1 MKSTTKKMFAFLLSV
16 IMVLAMTVT
25 AFAADEGTG
34 TTKRTTANLNI
45 TRSENAPNATF
56 KAYKVMSAKQVGE
69 DLFTYTVED
78 AFKPFFENGANG
90 YTLNGDNEILKD
102 GKAVTGDGE
111 WTNTNNTTAADLAA
125 KLEKFAIQAGITA
138 MNVPANDLPIGY
150 YVVSETATA
159 DKAQVSSKP
168 VLVNLVKDV
177 NITPKDSKT
186 TLEKNILE
194 GDAETPVKE
203 NTASVGDEIKYEVTT
218 SIPTY
223 AANVD
228 KTKLVFKLTDTF
240 TRLDYQKN
248 LEIYVGDDGQKLEK
262 DTDYKMTKETN
273 REFVAEL
280 TADAILAYQGK
291 TLTLKYTAKL
301 AEDAVIGS
309 EGNPNDIHLEYTNN
323 PNQENYT
330 GTLDDKVKT
339 YTYGFKI
346 RKVDKNDE
354 TKDMAGAKFGI
365 YDSTG
370 KELGIYTY
378 GENGT
383 IEKAEGLI
391 ISDVTGNYAT
401 ITGLKEGSYTIKE
414 LQAPNGYSIL
424 ENAVVVTI
432 EDVKTADGKLSG
444 KGKLTLTQGSTSS
457 DAVVEVNQSAGTA
470 SVDLVV
476 KIFNVKGI
484 SLPETGAKTAM
495 YCLFGGAA
503 LIVLG
508 GLYFGLEKLFSRK
521 RQ

>member
-102 GKAVTGDGE
+102 GKAVTDDGE
-111 WTNTNNTTAADLAA
+111 WANTNNTTAADLAA

-262 DTDYKMTKETN
+262 T
-273 REFVAEL
+273 
-280 TADAILAYQGK
+280 Q
-291 TLTLKYTAKL
+291 
-301 AEDAVIGS
+301 
-309 EGNPNDIHLEYTNN
+309 
-323 PNQENYT
+323 
-330 GTLDDKVKT
+330 
-339 YTYGFKI
+339 
-346 RKVDKNDE
+346 
-354 TKDMAGAKFGI
+354 
-365 YDSTG
+365 
-370 KELGIYTY
+370 
-378 GENGT
+378 
-383 IEKAEGLI
+383 
-391 ISDVTGNYAT
+391 
-401 ITGLKEGSYTIKE
+401 IT
-414 LQAPNGYSIL
+414 
-424 ENAVVVTI
+424 
-432 EDVKTADGKLSG
+432 
-444 KGKLTLTQGSTSS
+444 
-457 DAVVEVNQSAGTA
+457 
-470 SVDLVV
+470 
-476 KIFNVKGI
+476 
-484 SLPETGAKTAM
+484 
-495 YCLFGGAA
+495 
-503 LIVLG
+503 
-508 GLYFGLEKLFSRK
+508 R
-521 RQ
+521 

>member
-25 AFAADEGTG
+25 AFAADDTAS
-34 TTKRTTANLNI
+34 TKKTTANLNI
-45 TRSENAPNATF
+45 AKSANAPNATF
-56 KAYKVMSAKQVGE
+56 KAYKVMSATQVGE
-69 DLFTYTVED
+69 NLFTYTVEES
-78 AFKPFFENGANG
+78 FKPFFENGVNG
-90 YTLNGDNEILKD
+90 YTLNSDNEILKD
-102 GKAVTGDGE
+102 GVVVAGDGE
-111 WTNTNNTTAADLAA
+111 WINKNNTTAADLAS
-125 KLEKFAIQAGITA
+125 KLEAFAIQAGITA

-168 VLVNLVKDV
+168 VLVNLVEDV
-177 NITPKDSKT
+177 NVVPKDSKT

-194 GDAETPVKE
+194 SGKSVKE
-203 NTASVGDEIKYEVTT
+203 NTASIGEEIQYEVKT

-240 TRLDYQKN
+240 THLDYQKN
-248 LEIYVGDDGQKLEK
+248 LKIYVGDDNKELTEG
-262 DTDYKMTKETN
+262 TDYNLTKNET
-273 REFVAEL
+273 RTFVAEL

-309 EGNPNDIHLEYTNN
+309 EGNPNDIQLEYTNN

-346 RKVDKNDE
+346 HKVDKNNE
-354 TKDMAGAKFGI
+354 TQDMAGAKFAI

-370 KELGIYTY
+370 TTKLGSFTY
-378 GENGT
+378 GKDGK
-383 IEKAEGLI
+383 IEDATGLI
-391 ISDVTGNYAT
+391 VKDTKDQNYAT
-401 ITGLKEGSYTIKE
+401 IQGLKEGSYVIRE
-414 LQAPNGYSIL
+414 EQAPQGYSVL
-424 ENAVVVTI
+424 ANDVVVTI
-432 EDVKTADGKLSG
+432 TDVKTADGKLSG
-444 KGKLTLTQGSTSS
+444 KGKLTLAQGSNSN

-508 GLYFGLEKLFSRK
+508 GFYFGLEKLFSRK